1 MEEVSVAL
9 RQYGLETVLLA
20 LAINLCTALCK
31 LPIKMLARK
40 AKDSVNITRF
50 IVFMPVV
57 LGFILAL
64 CYVKWF
70 ARGAILNKNFLQL
83 WLTASSLSL
92 TFYAVTEKLFPAK
105 SKASDKAAA
114 QASKDLIDTIAAGVA
129 KADTNEG
136 QPVSPQKIVL
146 RGHKQHE
153 TEE

>member
-40 AKDSVNITRF
+40 AKDSVKITRF

-64 CYVKWF
+64 CYVKW
-70 ARGAILNKNFLQL
+70 
-83 WLTASSLSL
+83 
-92 TFYAVTEKLFPAK
+92 
-105 SKASDKAAA
+105 
-114 QASKDLIDTIAAGVA
+114 
-129 KADTNEG
+129 
-136 QPVSPQKIVL
+136 
-146 RGHKQHE
+146 
-153 TEE
+153 